1 MRHESLRSW
10 GLVPFSALLLAIAL
24 ATTGAAQEPPKK
36 GAAAPPAKSAASEAK
51 DRKKL
56 RGRLPAYF
64 GKVVS
69 DKQRKEIYEIQSKY
83 NEQIGKLKEQLVSLT
98 STRDSEVAKVLTDEQ
113 RAEIAKLKE
122 ARRSRRGSSSK
133 ETAVASGQ

>member
-10 GLVPFSALLLAIAL
+10 GLVPFFALLLATAL

-36 GAAAPPAKSAASEAK
+36 GVAAPPAKPAASEVKA
-51 DRKKL
+51 RKKL

-98 STRDSEVAKVLTDEQ
+98 STRNSEVEKVLTDEQ

-133 ETAVASGQ
+133 QTAAASGQ